1 MPHAVQR
8 SQIPQRLASG
18 QWNCSVPHW
27 PLFQHHFSCN
37 LDTECA
43 GGEDESH
50 CPYTGHCGQ
59 GRLTIAD
66 RCYVYVTERQS
77 VSWIRAN
84 LSCGQLGSYLV
95 SLNSPQEWDDVTD
108 VLAMRREPYVMYV
121 GLRLTHSSRPH

>member
-1 MPHAVQR
+1 M
-8 SQIPQRLASG
+8 
-18 QWNCSVPHW
+18 PHW

-66 RCYVYVTERQS
+66 RCYVYVTEQHH
-77 VSWIRAN
+77 VSWVDASFQCVRR
-84 LSCGQLGSYLV
+84 GGYLV
-95 SLNSPQEWDDVTD
+95 SLNTKQEWQDVTS
-108 VLAMRREPYVMYV
+108 VLDMRRHRAGMCV
-121 GLRLTHSSRPH
+121 GLMSATPSLPNM

>member
-1 MPHAVQR
+1 MHHAVQR
-8 SQIPQRLASG
+8 SQILQRLASG

-27 PLFQHHFSCN
+27 PLFQHHVSCN

-66 RCYVYVTERQS
+66 RCYVYVTERQD
-77 VSWIRAN
+77 VSWTRAN
-84 LSCGQLGSYLV
+84 LACGQLGGYLV
-95 SLNSPQEWDDVTD
+95 NLNSPLEWNDVMK